1 MISGMI
7 SQYFSYTWIHF
18 WIHRV
23 MKCSIWIHDHEILY
37 EFINWID
44 IWIHDHELGRT
55 SWSHMYEFIYGFKPL
70 NLWSWNH
77 VMNSC
82 VNSVQWRILWYHGWI
97 PFTYE
102 IMVDFVKLNIPDS
115 ASIYFSEGKCVLLI
129 QSNHLSFVAVSS
141 LQALR
146 LLHGCCCVAAGRRC
160 CDSRCAAHSRA
171 GKTWRDFYAHDGR
184 HLRRVLLACLSAI
197 KETL

>member
-1 MISGMI
+1 MI
-7 SQYFSYTWIHF
+7 
-18 WIHRV
+18 
-23 MKCSIWIHDHEILY
+23 MKNIVKHMSEFICMNSSLNSCLWIHDNEIIIY
-37 EFINWID
+37 EF
-44 IWIHDHELGRT
+44 T
-55 SWSHMYEFIYGFKPL
+55 FMS
-70 NLWSWNH
+70 
-77 VMNSC
+77 SC